1 MGRQFVLITI
11 LVLAISAPLLAQS
24 AASPTSAEP
33 FKLGTFEI
41 NGDRHVGIVLRDS
54 LVVELNAAN
63 RALERSPSYPSL
75 PMPADMLELISRYEY
90 GVKYRLY
97 EIVTDLVS
105 NNRLAAG
112 RRPAYVHEVKNI
124 RTMAPILHP
133 GKILNAGGNF
143 YTHLAENNTPELQQR
158 AIEQRRAN
166 RGIPY
171 LFIKPSQGPV
181 IGASDSVVLPYGR
194 DRIDW
199 EVELSTV
206 IGRAARYVPA
216 PKAQDHVFGYM
227 VMVDISDR
235 GGRPPGGF
243 GGGTDWFVMKGQDTF
258 APMGPWIVPK
268 EFYGDP
274 MVKLKQTLSV
284 NGKELQNA
292 TAGDMIHSVWEVIEY
307 ASSIVTLYPG
317 DVVNAG
323 TSGGTGMG
331 VVARG
336 GATYLKPGDEIVASI
351 DGIGTMRIPVIAAP
365 KPPEGTGSFLPPP
378 VTRGGGGAGPA
389 GGANQGNPPN
399 RPAGA
404 PAGQGR

>member
-1 MGRQFVLITI
+1 MERRFVLIMV
-11 LVLAISAPLLAQS
+11 LVLALSALSMSQS
-24 AASPTSAEP
+24 TAPTSAEP

-41 NGDRHVGIVLRDS
+41 DGDRHVGIVLRDS

-63 RALERSPSYPSL
+63 RALERNPSYPSL

-105 NNRLAAG
+105 NNRLATG
-112 RRPAYVHEVKNI
+112 RRPAYVHEVAKV
-124 RTMAPILHP
+124 RTLAPILYP

-143 YTHLAENNTPELQQR
+143 YSHLAENNTPELQQR
-158 AIEQRRAN
+158 AIDQRRAN

-181 IGASDSVVLPYGR
+181 IGASDSVMLPFGR

-216 PKAQDHVFGYM
+216 TKAQDHVFGYM

-258 APMGPWIVPK
+258 APMGPWISPK

-274 MVKLKQTLSV
+274 MVKLRQTLSV
-284 NGKELQNA
+284 NGQQLQNA

-331 VVARG
+331 VVAQG

-351 DGIGTMRIPVIAAP
+351 DGIGTMRIPVVAGP

-378 VTRGGGGAGPA
+378 VTRGGAPA
-389 GGANQGNPPN
+389 RGANQENPGN
-399 RPAGA
+399 RGA
-404 PAGQGR
+404 PTPARGGRGQ

>member
-1 MGRQFVLITI
+1 MKLPVI
-11 LVLAISAPLLAQS
+11 LLAVVMLTP
-24 AASPTSAEP
+24 AAEAQRPPVTSAEP

-41 NGDRHVGIVLRDS
+41 AGERHVGIVLRDS
-54 LVVELNAAN
+54 LVVELGAAN
-63 RALERSPSYPSL
+63 RTLERNPAFPAL
-75 PMPADMLELISRYEY
+75 PMPGDMIDLISRYEY
-90 GVKYRLY
+90 GMKYRLY
-97 EIVTDLVS
+97 EIVNHIVS
-105 NNRLAAG
+105 NNLLAEG
-112 RRPAYVHEVKNI
+112 RRPAYIHEVGKI
-124 RTMAPILHP
+124 RTLAPLLYP

-143 YTHLAENNTPELQQR
+143 YTHLAENNTAELQQK
-158 AIEQRRAN
+158 AIEARRAN

-181 IGASDSVVLPYGR
+181 IGDDDAVVLPHGR

-216 PKAQDHVFGYM
+216 TQAQDYVFGYM
-227 VMVDISDR
+227 VMIDISDR

-274 MVKLKQTLSV
+274 MKRLRQTLSV
-284 NGKELQNA
+284 SGQKLQDA

-307 ASSIVTLYPG
+307 ASSVVTLYPG
-317 DVVNAG
+317 DVINAG

-331 VVARG
+331 TVARG
-336 GATYLKPGDEIVASI
+336 EASYLKPGDEIVASI
-351 DGIGTMRIPVIAAP
+351 EGIGTLRIPVVASPAP
-365 KPPEGTGSFLPPP
+365 PAGTGSFLPP
-378 VTRGGGGAGPA
+378 VNTYR
-389 GGANQGNPPN
+389 
-399 RPAGA
+399 R
-404 PAGQGR
+404 